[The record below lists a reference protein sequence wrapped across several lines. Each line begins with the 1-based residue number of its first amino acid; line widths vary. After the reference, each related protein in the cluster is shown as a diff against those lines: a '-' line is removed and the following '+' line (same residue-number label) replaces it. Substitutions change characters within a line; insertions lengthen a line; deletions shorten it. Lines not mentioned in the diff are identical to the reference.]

1 MHLSVRKWKCADLLP
16 LQVYRAYYL
25 SRDVHFVHCMSSVQ
39 ERKSIRPNISAD
51 GIYGGALLAVRS
63 SECVCFYDW
72 VECRLVRRI
81 DVVAK
86 VEDSDALLCDS
97 LHSITSVYTIA
108 VLNTKGLYVSAYGL
122 YSVPHGSF

>member
-1 MHLSVRKWKCADLLP
+1 MLGELVVHLSVRKWKGAYLLP
-16 LQVYRAYYL
+16 LQMDRTYYL

-63 SECVCFYDW
+63 SEFICFYDW
-72 VECRLVRRI
+72 VECRVIRRI

-86 VEDSDALLCDS
+86 VGALCAIGCMS
-97 LHSITSVYTIA
+97 L
-108 VLNTKGLYVSAYGL
+108 
-122 YSVPHGSF
+122 

>member
-1 MHLSVRKWKCADLLP
+1 VHFGFSEWIVVDYYRWRESYYLFQVDLLYV
-16 LQVYRAYYL
+16 LRVL
-25 SRDVHFVHCMSSVQ
+25 LSSVQ

-72 VECRLVRRI
+72 VECRLIRRI

-97 LHSITSVYTIA
+97 PCTL
-108 VLNTKGLYVSAYGL
+108 
-122 YSVPHGSF
+122 

>member
-1 MHLSVRKWKCADLLP
+1 MISSSSWLCILVSQNGLLLITAGGESYYLFQVDLLYV
-16 LQVYRAYYL
+16 LRVL
-25 SRDVHFVHCMSSVQ
+25 SSSVQ

-97 LHSITSVYTIA
+97 PCTL
-108 VLNTKGLYVSAYGL
+108 
-122 YSVPHGSF
+122 